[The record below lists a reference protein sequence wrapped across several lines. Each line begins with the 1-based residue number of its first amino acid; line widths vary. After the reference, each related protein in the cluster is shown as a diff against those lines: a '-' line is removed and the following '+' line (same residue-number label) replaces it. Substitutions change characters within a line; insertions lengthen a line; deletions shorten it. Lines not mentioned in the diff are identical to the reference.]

1 LPSIQKVTPCLW
13 FDHQAEEAAAFYISI
28 FKNSK
33 IGNVARY
40 TEAGQEI
47 HGRPPGSA
55 MTVGFQLDGQ
65 EFLALNG
72 GPVFKFN
79 EAISLVVHCDSQE
92 EVDYYWENLTRD
104 GDPEAQQC
112 GWLKDRYG
120 VSWQVVPTAL
130 GELLNGPLAGGPQR
144 ATEAMLKMKKL
155 DIGQLRLAYE
165 GGVVAAD

>member
-1 LPSIQKVTPCLW
+1 MPEIQRLTPCLW
-13 FDHQAEEAAAFYISI
+13 FDQQAEEAARFYVSI
-28 FKNSK
+28 FQNSK

-55 MTVGFQLDGQ
+55 MTVAFQLDGQ
-65 EFLALNG
+65 EFIALNG

-79 EAISLVVHCDSQE
+79 EAISLVVNCDSQA
-92 EVDYYWENLTRD
+92 EVDYYWEKLSQG
-104 GDPEAQQC
+104 GDEQAQQC

-120 VSWQVVPTAL
+120 VSWQVVPTAMA
-130 GELLNGPLAGGPQR
+130 ELMSGSLPGGAQR

-155 DIGQLRLAYE
+155 DIGELRRAYE
-165 GGVVAAD
+165 GKA

>member
-1 LPSIQKVTPCLW
+1 MPAIQRLTPCLW
-13 FDHQAEEAAAFYISI
+13 FDQQAEEAARFYVSI
-28 FKNSK
+28 FQNSK

-55 MTVGFQLDGQ
+55 MTVAFQLDGQ

-79 EAISLVVHCDSQE
+79 EAISLVVNCDSQA
-92 EVDYYWENLTRD
+92 EVDFYWEKLSQG
-104 GDPEAQQC
+104 GDEQAQQC

-120 VSWQVVPTAL
+120 VSWQVVPAAMGKL
-130 GELLNGPLAGGPQR
+130 MSGSLPGGPQR

-155 DIGQLRLAYE
+155 DIGELRRAYV
-165 GGVVAAD
+165 GKA